1 MTTIQTVTGPVEGDA
16 VSLALPHEHLFVD
29 LLGPT
34 HPDFCRV
41 DWSRVRTACGARLAA
56 LRELGVDL
64 LLDCTAIGIGRNV
77 GLLRELA
84 EATGVRIACAT
95 GIYKGFVPPELE
107 EASPDELAHLF
118 VRELT
123 EGADGTDVRAG
134 FIKLATTETGPT
146 PRETEVHRA
155 GAIAAAATGAAIV
168 LHSPQAAVT
177 RTVLATLEAE
187 GFDPARLVWAH
198 AHDSSLEENLELA
211 ARGVTISFDDV
222 SACDD
227 AETIGRIAA
236 LIDAGFGDR
245 VLVSTDTSV
254 WINPPEMAYERRL
267 DHLIVTFLPAVEARL
282 GAGVRDGLV
291 RGNVARAVGRPTGGR
306 DGEDAAQEG

>member
-1 MTTIQTVTGPVEGDA
+1 
-16 VSLALPHEHLFVD
+16 
-29 LLGPT
+29 
-34 HPDFCRV
+34 
-41 DWSRVRTACGARLAA
+41 
-56 LRELGVDL
+56 
-64 LLDCTAIGIGRNV
+64 
-77 GLLRELA
+77 
-84 EATGVRIACAT
+84 
-95 GIYKGFVPPELE
+95 
-107 EASPDELAHLF
+107 
-118 VRELT
+118 
-123 EGADGTDVRAG
+123 
-134 FIKLATTETGPT
+134 TTETGPT

-155 GAIAAAATGAAIV
+155 GAIAAAATGVAIV

-177 RTVLATLEAE
+177 RAVLATLEAE

-198 AHDSSLEENLELA
+198 AHDSSLEDNLELA

-227 AETIGRIAA
+227 AEAIDRIAM
-236 LIDAGFGDR
+236 LIDGGFGDR

-254 WINPPEMAYERRL
+254 WINPPEMAYERSL